1 MRRPARKDHAP
12 GARQA
17 VRRRQPVGLRQT
29 RGLSALVN
37 VEPPSALVLRRRIPV
52 QTQVNQAKS
61 C

>member
-37 VEPPSALVLRRRIPV
+37 VEPPSALV
-52 QTQVNQAKS
+52 
-61 C
+61 